1 MDEREKRLQTAVDAI
16 LPIVQTLSKM
26 EWIRLSGLIGMAYTS
41 KAAKVTL
48 DGSDVKTLHRSI
60 QNELLGVLFK
70 ELLQDEKEK
79 LG

>member
-1 MDEREKRLQTAVDAI
+1 MDEREKRLQTAVVAI

-48 DGSDVKTLHRSI
+48 DGSDVETLHRSI
-60 QNELLGVLFK
+60 QSEMLGVPFTALRQS
-70 ELLQDEKEK
+70 E
-79 LG
+79 